1 MFLFVFN
8 IDGADLVHGVSPTFK
23 FVDYCA
29 KKKKKKKTREMQSLM
44 IIPDGKEDLK
54 NRTL

>member
-8 IDGADLVHGVSPTFK
+8 IDGADLAHGVSPTFK

-29 KKKKKKKTREMQSLM
+29 KKKKKKKKKKKT
-44 IIPDGKEDLK
+44 PGNKKERK
-54 NRTL
+54 RRTGLLA

>member
-8 IDGADLVHGVSPTFK
+8 IDGADLAHGVSPTFK

-29 KKKKKKKTREMQSLM
+29 KKKKKKKNTRE
-44 IIPDGKEDLK
+44 
-54 NRTL
+54 

>member
-8 IDGADLVHGVSPTFK
+8 IDGADLAHGVSPTFK

-29 KKKKKKKTREMQSLM
+29 KKKKKKETPGNK
-44 IIPDGKEDLK
+44 KERK
-54 NRTL
+54 RRTGLLA

>member
-29 KKKKKKKTREMQSLM
+29 KKKKKKHEGIKRRESVEQVC
-44 IIPDGKEDLK
+44 
-54 NRTL
+54 

>member
-29 KKKKKKKTREMQSLM
+29 KKKKKKTR
-44 IIPDGKEDLK
+44 GNKKERK
-54 NRTL
+54 RRTGLLA